1 MRAGC
6 NGPRAGRTRSV
17 YPFGGIL
24 LTGGGMQ
31 LSDFFRRA
39 AHKVTL
45 LAGSWQLFVL
55 SVVLIA
61 IWGLSGPIFAY
72 SDTWQL
78 VVNTS
83 TTILTYLLGILI
95 LLEAN
100 RQSKE
105 SKVVHDELIKAMRGA
120 RNELINIDQMTEE
133 EVDLLEARLRRRAR
147 PQPPQRRAR
156 KKSTGQGAGSTS
168 RVGGDRPSRR
178 GPARG

>member
-1 MRAGC
+1 M
-6 NGPRAGRTRSV
+6 
-17 YPFGGIL
+17 
-24 LTGGGMQ
+24 
-31 LSDFFRRA
+31 SDYFRRA

-45 LAGSWQLFVL
+45 LAGSWQLFLL
-55 SVVLIA
+55 SVLLLL
-61 IWGLSGPIFAY
+61 IWGLSGPFFRF

-105 SKVVHDELIKAMRGA
+105 SKVVHDELIKAIRGA

-133 EVDLLEARLRRRAR
+133 EIDLLEARLRRRACEVR
-147 PQPPQRRAR
+147 PSVSAGQPAPGRP
-156 KKSTGQGAGSTS
+156 
-168 RVGGDRPSRR
+168 DRP
-178 GPARG
+178 PPNQPFAD